1 MLCLLLFAK
10 CRTRIVLSDTSV
22 DLFLLCFCK
31 AQRCNSLTRLQKDSA
46 DGSLLSDMEH
56 SNRLRSD
63 VNDGLNKVDALLES
77 LAKNSTI
84 KGVTGNEIA
93 RMQAVAES
101 TRKRMN
107 EQNLTVAVMALM
119 KSGTDPSLSSK
130 NVCCP

>member
-1 MLCLLLFAK
+1 
-10 CRTRIVLSDTSV
+10 
-22 DLFLLCFCK
+22 
-31 AQRCNSLTRLQKDSA
+31 
-46 DGSLLSDMEH
+46 MEN

-130 NVCCP
+130 KCMLSLSGPIQHCGLVELAYTSGGLI